1 VSDVL
6 DETTAADE
14 APLEVSAP
22 TVFVVDDDPGLCEAL
37 SYLLESVDLAC
48 ETYPRPLDFL
58 RSYGPDRPGCL
69 VVDVRMP
76 GMSGLEFQ
84 EELAARGCTLPI
96 IMITGYADVP
106 MAVRAMKAGAI
117 EFLEKPFGDQVI
129 LETIQQAIER
139 DRQTRLSAWER
150 ARFRSRYAQLTQRER
165 QVMQLLLD
173 GRSNKQVAIE
183 LELSRKTVETHRANL
198 IAKMRA
204 ESIADLI
211 RQALFAGLI
220 GPREDRRF
228 GGS

>member
-1 VSDVL
+1 MLGEVSDVL
-6 DETTAADE
+6 DETAATDE
-14 APLEVSAP
+14 GALELNPP

-48 ETYPRPLDFL
+48 ETYFRPSDFL
-58 RSYGPDRPGCL
+58 SSYGSDRPGCL

-139 DRQTRLSAWER
+139 APCVGAQCAAALQRQ
-150 ARFRSRYAQLTQRER
+150 
-165 QVMQLLLD
+165 
-173 GRSNKQVAIE
+173 
-183 LELSRKTVETHRANL
+183 
-198 IAKMRA
+198 
-204 ESIADLI
+204 
-211 RQALFAGLI
+211 
-220 GPREDRRF
+220 
-228 GGS
+228 